1 MRRVMSGNEAIAR
14 GAWEAGVK
22 VATGYPGTPSTEIL
36 ENVVTYPDI
45 YCEWSINEK
54 VAVEVALGA
63 TEVGARAISTMKVV
77 GLNVAADPVFN
88 ASYIGPRAG
97 FVIVVADDPGRYSS
111 QTEQDNRR
119 MGPYAKIPVLEPS
132 SSQECKDFVIFGI
145 ELSERFH
152 TPVLLRTTTRTSHS
166 KGLVELG
173 DRHESEETISL
184 IREPRYSLLPGFTR
198 TRHKEVEERMERIR
212 EYVDEAPINRIEM
225 GDPEIGIVA
234 TGAAYQ
240 YAREAFPEASFLKI
254 GIPYPLP
261 RRMLKEFRAKVKKL
275 YVVEELDPFM
285 EEQIRLMGIT
295 VDGGADLLPRYDE
308 LDPALVARALTKAG
322 APRANPVFLV
332 EPRSP
337 VQDLP
342 ARPPTLCPGCGHRG
356 VFTVLSKMRVFV
368 AGDIGCYTLGAMP
381 PFNALHSD
389 ICMGAGVSSVHGI
402 EKGLGEA
409 AGDKKNR
416 RVAVIGDSTFFHS
429 GMTSLLN
436 IVWNRGTSV
445 VIILDNRTTA
455 MTGGQVTP
463 GVGRTLMGEEVPAID
478 IEALCRALGVPRVE
492 TVDAYNLSALEASL
506 SAALEAHEPAV
517 IIAQAPCVLQYKIRG
532 EAWVVEPEKC
542 TGCKRCLRVGCTALG
557 LVPAA
562 EAGREKD
569 LVTIDPALCIGC
581 GVCAQ
586 MCRFDAIGP
595 RVLAKKEA

>member
-1 MRRVMSGNEAIAR
+1 MPSVMSGNEAIAR
-14 GAWEAGVK
+14 GAWEAGIAVG
-22 VATGYPGTPSTEIL
+22 TGYPGTPSSEIL
-36 ENVVTYPDI
+36 ENFATYPDI
-45 YCEWSINEK
+45 YAEWSVNEK
-54 VAVEVALGA
+54 VAVEAALGA
-63 TEVGARAISTMKVV
+63 TEVGARALSTMKVV

-97 FVIVVADDPGRYSS
+97 YVIVVADDPGRYSS

-145 ELSERFH
+145 EFSERFH

-173 DRHESEETISL
+173 ERHESPEPRSL
-184 IREPRYSLLPGFTR
+184 VHEPRYSLLPGLTR
-198 TRHKEVEERMERIR
+198 TRHQEVEERMERIR
-212 EYVDEAPINRIEM
+212 EYVNEAPVNRIEM
-225 GDPEIGIVA
+225 GDPEVGIVA

-240 YAREAFPEASFLKI
+240 YVREAFPQASVLKI

-261 RRMLKEFRAKVKKL
+261 KRLLEEFRRQVRRL

-285 EEQIRLMGIT
+285 EEQIRIMGVSI
-295 VDGGADLLPRYDE
+295 DGGAELLPRFNE
-308 LDPALVARALTKAG
+308 LDPALVAQRLSAAG
-322 APRANPVFLV
+322 VPGANPDLLNPPPAPV
-332 EPRSP
+332 EG
-337 VQDLP
+337 LP
-342 ARPPTLCPGCGHRG
+342 QRPPTFCPGCGHRG
-356 VFTVLSKMRVFV
+356 VFTVLSKMKLFV

-389 ICMGAGVSSVHGI
+389 ICMGASVSSIHGV
-402 EKGLGEA
+402 EKGLGKA
-409 AGDKKNR
+409 AFDKKNR

-429 GMTSLLN
+429 GMTALLN
-436 IVWNRGTSV
+436 IIWNRGSSV
-445 VIILDNRTTA
+445 IIILDNSTTA

-463 GVGRTLMGEEVPAID
+463 ALGRTLMGEEAPAVD
-478 IEALCRALGVPRVE
+478 IGAVCRAFGVPKVE
-492 TVDAYNLSALEASL
+492 TVDAYNLAALESSL
-506 SAALEAHEPAV
+506 KAAFEAHEPTV
-517 IIAQAPCVLQYKIRG
+517 IIAQAPCVLEYKVQG
-532 EAWVVEPEKC
+532 EPWVVEADKC

-562 EAGREKD
+562 EAGRKKD

-595 RVLAKKEA
+595 RVPAAKEA